1 MLPKVQNKTI
11 TLPNVRRLA
20 RPNPRAHTRES
31 NRKHNLAVR
40 DWKHNPRKHNLA
52 VRDWKHNP
60 TVRDWK
66 HNPTVRD
73 WKHNPAFMRGY
84 E

>member
-1 MLPKVQNKTI
+1 MLPKVRNKTI

-40 DWKHNPRKHNLA
+40 DWKHNPA
-52 VRDWKHNP
+52 VRDWKHNLA
-60 TVRDWK
+60 
-66 HNPTVRD
+66 VRD

>member
-31 NRKHNLAVR
+31 NRKHN
-40 DWKHNPRKHNLA
+40 
-52 VRDWKHNP
+52 P